1 MRAEFVSPIVASTF
15 VALCACQTSG
25 PVYRT
30 YYLPGREITNAT
42 ALVRAAETR
51 CNNRA
56 IVEAQD
62 AYDRAYHSVNV
73 PRPSGNTTSEAPQGL
88 ALSPTESAA
97 LVASRMATVQAQQAQ
112 RETWDSAMKACML
125 EAGFR
130 QVTVC
135 VSACSQ

>member
-1 MRAEFVSPIVASTF
+1 MRAQFVHPVVASAF
-15 VALCACQTSG
+15 VVVGACQASG

-30 YYLPGREITNAT
+30 YYLPGRDITNAT
-42 ALVRAAETR
+42 ALVRAAEMR

-62 AYDRAYHSVNV
+62 AYDRAYQSVNV
-73 PRPSGNTTSEAPQGL
+73 PRPSGNTTSSAPL
-88 ALSPTESAA
+88 AVSPTESAT
-97 LVASRMATVQAQQAQ
+97 LVASRMASVQAQQAQ
-112 RETWDSAMKACML
+112 RETWESVMKACMS

-135 VSACSQ
+135 VSGCSQ